1 MVRAEMAEGNEA
13 FMSEPARPLFED
25 DGKIFN
31 MRGRE
36 ATIEDL
42 YTVEGRAEI
51 VGGRLVLM
59 GFTPW
64 LPAVSAIHIFD
75 SLREYGR
82 RTKGGYAVP
91 ESVPFIVSLPNRQSF
106 AP

>member
-31 MRGRE
+31 MRERE

-64 LPAVSAIHIFD
+64 LPAMSALQVCN
-75 SLREYGR
+75 SLREYSR
-82 RTKGGYAVP
+82 RTKTGYAVP
-91 ESVPFIVSLPNRQSF
+91 ESVPLIVN
-106 AP
+106 